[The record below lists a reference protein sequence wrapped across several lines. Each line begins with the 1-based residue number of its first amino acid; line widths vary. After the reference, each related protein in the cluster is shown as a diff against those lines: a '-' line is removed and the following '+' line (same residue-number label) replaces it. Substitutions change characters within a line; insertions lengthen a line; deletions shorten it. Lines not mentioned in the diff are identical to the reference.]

1 LFDYACQFAFQS
13 TDEELV
19 KLGIGL
25 LGLFDLSNDDKII
38 DKLLVLALYEEFT
51 LYVIVAVLKY
61 PNGND
66 IVFRIAQKVD
76 GGAKSMQWSV
86 WNLPLMKSGNG
97 FCAKDVQMKLWMLI
111 LDWNVAIKVI

>member
-1 LFDYACQFAFQS
+1 
-13 TDEELV
+13 
-19 KLGIGL
+19 LGIGL

-76 GGAKSMQWSV
+76 GWGKIHAVERLEPTSDEIREWI
-86 WNLPLMKSGNG
+86 
-97 FCAKDVQMKLWMLI
+97 CAKDVQMKLWMLI

>member
-1 LFDYACQFAFQS
+1 MRHFGSYRSHSGFYSKRTKKFDIENLFDYACQFAFQS

-51 LYVIVAVLKY
+51 LT
-61 PNGND
+61 
-66 IVFRIAQKVD
+66 
-76 GGAKSMQWSV
+76 
-86 WNLPLMKSGNG
+86 
-97 FCAKDVQMKLWMLI
+97 
-111 LDWNVAIKVI
+111 